1 MEKIVKVLRNTLYYI
16 LIIIISSFTYSH
28 IPIGAIA
35 VFCASFASLNILAP
49 VILLS
54 IASLVFFDMPSILVY
69 LIFISI
75 FIFETIY
82 IKPLIAIENRGEK
95 KKVNNYL
102 VITLTS
108 ILLIYL
114 HAYSIVI
121 ALLTLA
127 LYKICVNGL
136 VVIKNSNN
144 MLSFAKEEH
153 ISVIVLLTLVLAYIF
168 TLMLSFGM
176 NIYILFAII
185 ALIFISNIYY
195 LFKADKLLI
204 VFMFLNSV
212 LGIKYMFNS
221 LNLNTKT
228 LYSIVLIL
236 ALILICNQIF
246 KNLKQISKY
255 YIHIL
260 LTLIYVCIYSYIR
273 CSVLNINNVLV
284 LSSVFLVY
292 IYNIYLI
299 LKSYTTKI
307 SKNDTYLLTSYTDN
321 RIKNSKGEKFN
332 LIQINNNML
341 VEEFNKEIEIDIT
354 LKNMIK
360 NTYTDIITA
369 DNPIAELIEFL
380 NKFTLDYFEIEN
392 ILNLE
397 EILQLKSDKISSDLG
412 IKTLKYLIIN
422 NIVIQYFNILEKQ
435 LKKQEKNDK
444 ITKEVISEI
453 IDKREINNLL
463 YLKTIKTI
471 NKYILDINNVDE
483 IEIDEY
489 KKLTKINIDKLE
501 KFIDEYIKNNETKE
515 KITNEITKEENNI
528 YYSLGEKN
536 SFEEIILTNEEFK
549 NVSIY
554 NQLIYSNKTLFN
566 IYTLFLKKKN
576 ISFHN
581 LQEVDINMSK
591 EDVTEFRELTIYE
604 ICDILGEQN
613 IIVDIKDKEIIDD
626 VKKINKV
633 FLEYLTNISNSVK
646 LQAKLNLMIK
656 LIIYNIVLIIKKQEK
671 VFEESIKEKVKIE
684 NTKENHQSIHE
695 LIKKLKK

>member
-1 MEKIVKVLRNTLYYI
+1 M
-16 LIIIISSFTYSH
+16 
-28 IPIGAIA
+28 
-35 VFCASFASLNILAP
+35 
-49 VILLS
+49 
-54 IASLVFFDMPSILVY
+54 
-69 LIFISI
+69 
-75 FIFETIY
+75 
-82 IKPLIAIENRGEK
+82 
-95 KKVNNYL
+95 
-102 VITLTS
+102 
-108 ILLIYL
+108 
-114 HAYSIVI
+114 
-121 ALLTLA
+121 
-127 LYKICVNGL
+127 
-136 VVIKNSNN
+136 
-144 MLSFAKEEH
+144 
-153 ISVIVLLTLVLAYIF
+153 
-168 TLMLSFGM
+168 
-176 NIYILFAII
+176 
-185 ALIFISNIYY
+185 
-195 LFKADKLLI
+195 
-204 VFMFLNSV
+204 
-212 LGIKYMFNS
+212 
-221 LNLNTKT
+221 
-228 LYSIVLIL
+228 
-236 ALILICNQIF
+236 
-246 KNLKQISKY
+246 
-255 YIHIL
+255 
-260 LTLIYVCIYSYIR
+260 
-273 CSVLNINNVLV
+273 
-284 LSSVFLVY
+284 VY

-321 RIKNSKGEKFN
+321 RIKNNKGEKFN
-332 LIQINNNML
+332 LIQVNNNML

-515 KITNEITKEENNI
+515 KITNEINKEENNI

-581 LQEVDINMSK
+581 LQEVDMNMSK